1 MSDIEKSSSRPRIV
15 YLDPNKIKTPDV
27 RVTSTWDP
35 ELLEMF
41 KKDIEGSGIE
51 QPLLLAKEGKTFWL
65 VDGLHR
71 LEEAK
76 LQGLKRVP
84 CVIREMGMRDV
95 LLKNLK
101 LNRLRGGTKASEM
114 VRVMNELQSKHGL
127 GIDDIV
133 KETGFRRDYVE
144 KLLET
149 ARAEAEVLEALD
161 REEISVSHAWEI
173 SRVPNRDIQLR
184 LLGQVFT
191 YRLAAKDLH
200 NVVDETIEILHKR
213 EAQPKQARAPEP
225 TAIPTVKC
233 HLCENEWP
241 IRKVVGI
248 NICMACYGIAHE
260 AITKAK
266 KEGRIPSQEQL
277 AIEVTE
283 PLSHENMTKERSNEQ
298 TNLHQNL
305 KSGMGSHEEDG
316 EDGSGEVLDTTTSQP
331 RRKPK

>member
-1 MSDIEKSSSRPRIV
+1 MSVIEKSSSRPRIV
-15 YLDPNKIKTPDV
+15 NLDPNKISIPDV

-84 CVIREMGMRDV
+84 CVVREMGMRDV

-114 VRVMNELQSKHGL
+114 VRVMNELTSKHGL
-127 GIDDIV
+127 GIEDIV

-200 NVVDETIEILHKR
+200 NVVNDTLEILHKR
-213 EAQPKQARAPEP
+213 QQLEKKPSAPEP

-266 KEGRIPSQEQL
+266 KEGRIPTQQQL

-283 PLSHENMTKERSNEQ
+283 PLSHEILTKERPKIQ
-298 TNLHQNL
+298 QNL
-305 KSGMGSHEEDG
+305 KGGTGESEGELSEGSLESFEG
-316 EDGSGEVLDTTTSQP
+316 RGKSVG
-331 RRKPK
+331 RKIEK